1 MLFVIHADV
10 AASYTGVCIAWASFS
25 VLFQSRRRVGREN
38 MERAIYSYLICMPYA
53 VWQSS
58 TYIQVWS
65 RYVMSSLYCV
75 RSCVHQQVL
84 VYSVASFPICPY
96 T

>member
-10 AASYTGVCIAWASFS
+10 AASYTGVCTAWASFS

-38 MERAIYSYLICMPYA
+38 MERAIYGYYAHA

-58 TYIQVWS
+58 YIYTY
-65 RYVMSSLYCV
+65 RYGVDKS
-75 RSCVHQQVL
+75 
-84 VYSVASFPICPY
+84 
-96 T
+96 